1 MWCNHAFHQR
11 KKATKRAGGWKVGG
25 GWRKFE
31 KGGVGN
37 VGRPSGNRGVYEPFN
52 GLPKIFW
59 DNASNHVKGRVF

>member
-1 MWCNHAFHQR
+1 MARHLQIHKSMILLSKITHEMWCNHAFHQR

-37 VGRPSGNRGVYEPFN
+37 VGRPSGNRGV
-52 GLPKIFW
+52 
-59 DNASNHVKGRVF
+59 